1 MLSEKL
7 ISHMRISTEIL
18 KTLKTTSVVIVQQR
32 GYVER
37 WKCWL
42 NWIWQFGRVH
52 ETFIDSARRCRWQPK
67 ITG

>member
-37 WKCWL
+37 WKC
-42 NWIWQFGRVH
+42 
-52 ETFIDSARRCRWQPK
+52 
-67 ITG
+67 